1 MLQVKELG
9 KAFGGIKAVDS
20 VSFTVREGTVH
31 SVIGP
36 NGAGKTTLFNLIS
49 GVYTATGGQVLL
61 DGEDVCNLGPD
72 QLARRGVSR
81 TFQNL
86 QVCMN
91 MTAVENV
98 MLGAHL
104 KTRSSLLGGLLGR
117 TRGDDAL
124 LRREAVA
131 LMERVGVGA
140 YADAHATQ
148 LSFGVL
154 KRLEIARALA
164 GKPRLLLLD
173 EPAAGLND
181 TETHEITETI
191 RGIAASGVTVVLV
204 EHDMKMVMN
213 ISDHILVLDYGKKLA
228 EGTADEVRRDP
239 KVIAAYLGVPDEPEA
254 QATAAALTGASA

>member
-1 MLQVKELG
+1 MLEVRRLSKS
-9 KAFGGIKAVDS
+9 FGGVKAVED
-20 VSFTVREGTVH
+20 VSFTVRPGSVH

-49 GVYTATGGQVLL
+49 GVYTATRGEVLL
-61 DGEDVCNLGPD
+61 DGRDVCGLGPD
-72 QLARRGVSR
+72 QLARLGMSR

-91 MTAVENV
+91 MTACENV
-98 MLGAHL
+98 LLGAHL
-104 KTRSSLLGGLLGR
+104 RTRSSLIGGLLGR
-117 TRGDDAL
+117 TRGDDRAL
-124 LRREAVA
+124 RDEALA
-131 LMERVGVGA
+131 LMQRVGVGA

-164 GKPRLLLLD
+164 GRPRLLLLD

-181 TETHEITETI
+181 TETHEITELV
-191 RGIAASGVTVVLV
+191 RGIAASGITVVLV

-213 ISDHILVLDYGKKLA
+213 ISDHILVLDYGRKLA
-228 EGTADEVRRDP
+228 EGTAAEVRRNP
-239 KVIAAYLGVPDEPEA
+239 QVIAAYLGAPAEE
-254 QATAAALTGASA
+254 AAAHAEAAVGASA

>member
-1 MLQVKELG
+1 MLEVKSLS
-9 KAFGGIKAVDS
+9 KFFGGVAAVSD
-20 VSFTVREGTVH
+20 VSFSVRGGSVH

-36 NGAGKTTLFNLIS
+36 NGAGKTTLFNLIT
-49 GVYTATGGQVLL
+49 GIYTPSQGEVLL
-61 DGEDVCNLGPD
+61 DGQNVSGLAPD
-72 QLARRGVSR
+72 ELARRGMSR

-91 MTAVENV
+91 MSACENV

-104 KTRSSLLGGLLGR
+104 HTRSGVLAGMLGLTRRADVGLR
-117 TRGDDAL
+117 KTAL
-124 LRREAVA
+124 Q
-131 LMERVGVGA
+131 LMDYVGVGA

-164 GKPRLLLLD
+164 SKPRLLLLD

-181 TETHEITETI
+181 SETHQITELI
-191 RGIAASGVTVVLV
+191 RSIAASGTTVVLV

-228 EGTADEVRRDP
+228 EGTAQQVRSNP
-239 KVIAAYLGVPDEPEA
+239 EVIAAYLGME
-254 QATAAALTGASA
+254 